1 MVQSHHA
8 CHVLHKY
15 PMLHFEILDTKRK
28 LHLDAV
34 KKVGKDFYLA
44 GGTALALQLGHRDS
58 VDFDFF
64 VEGDIDTLVLWEKIQ
79 EVFVGAK
86 LLKTQEA
93 HNTLSCTIAEDI
105 KLSFFGYRYPLI
117 FPLHTEEGLS
127 LAGIHDIGAMKLS
140 AITSRASIK
149 DYVDLYY
156 ILKTISLDE
165 LLQVCTKKFEV
176 LDTNLVLKSL
186 VYFEDI
192 MKEPIMYM
200 EGFEVDQKDIEET
213 LKSVVRE
220 YMKKV

>member
-1 MVQSHHA
+1 
-8 CHVLHKY
+8 
-15 PMLHFEILDTKRK
+15 MLHFEILDTKRK
-28 LHLDAV
+28 QYLDCV
-34 KKVGKDFYLA
+34 KEVGKGFYLA

-64 VEGDIDTLVLWEKIQ
+64 VEGDIDTVVLWEKIQ

-93 HNTLSCTIAEDI
+93 HNTLSCTVAGDI
-105 KLSFFGYRYPLI
+105 KLSFFGYRYPLV
-117 FPLHTEEGLS
+117 FPLHAEEGFS
-127 LAGIHDIGAMKLS
+127 LAGLQDIGAMKLS

-220 YMKKV
+220 YMRKV

>member
-1 MVQSHHA
+1 
-8 CHVLHKY
+8 
-15 PMLHFEILDTKRK
+15 MLHFEILDTKRK
-28 LHLDAV
+28 QYLDCV
-34 KKVGKDFYLA
+34 KEVGKGFYLA

-64 VEGDIDTLVLWEKIQ
+64 VEGDIDTVVLWEKIQ

-93 HNTLSCTIAEDI
+93 HNTLSCTVAGDI
-105 KLSFFGYRYPLI
+105 KLSFFRYRYSLV
-117 FPLHTEEGLS
+117 FPLHAEEGFS
-127 LAGIHDIGAMKLS
+127 LAGLQDIGAMKLS

-156 ILKTISLDE
+156 ILKTVSLDE
-165 LLQVCTKKFEV
+165 LLQICTKKFEV
-176 LDTNLVLKSL
+176 LDKNLVLKSL

-192 MKEPIMYM
+192 LEEPIMYM
-200 EGFEVDQKDIEET
+200 EGFEVDRKEIEET

-220 YMKKV
+220 YMAKV